1 MPSPFIFVDTSAWY
15 ALADTS
21 DAHHPAATQFIHTL
35 TTPLV
40 TSTYILDET
49 VTLLRSHL
57 GHVMARS
64 FGERLRQEQIA
75 LLLRITEP
83 DEQRAW
89 DIFVRYDDKELALR
103 IALPLPLWS
112 ASILIL
118 CLLSMKIP
126 VSTVSL
132 WSSLHRLVRPGHS
145 RFSQPSIPEAFPLSL
160 SWWSIPAWPYEG
172 CQARQVP

>member
-57 GHVMARS
+57 GHAMARS

-89 DIFVRYDDKELALR
+89 DIFVRYDDKEFSFTDCTSFALMER
-103 IALPLPLWS
+103 LHFD
-112 ASILIL
+112 
-118 CLLSMKIP
+118 
-126 VSTVSL
+126 TVFAFDEDF
-132 WSSLHRLVRPGHS
+132 RQYGQFVVVP
-145 RFSQPSIPEAFPLSL
+145 PSP
-160 SWWSIPAWPYEG
+160 
-172 CQARQVP
+172 RQT